1 VIQPDSRFRSGW
13 NVALAFFIL
22 YCGIAV
28 PLEIAFE
35 PDMVRPPTT
44 RLPKPRLAAQP
55 SPRSTHT
62 HPCPSLNLRL
72 NPPLPLP
79 PPSRYHPPLPLT
91 LPPPATAG

>member
-1 VIQPDSRFRSGW
+1 VIPEKFQTLKGCCASMCFPVLRPESRFRSGW

-55 SPRSTHT
+55 SP
-62 HPCPSLNLRL
+62 
-72 NPPLPLP
+72 
-79 PPSRYHPPLPLT
+79 
-91 LPPPATAG
+91 A